1 MAGETTFGRRQA
13 RAAQP
18 RPVAAPRR
26 APAPSPDDLGPAA
39 EAFRAELASGKA
51 EAGADFAGWR
61 RSQRA
66 RTLAAWALGLG
77 LMAPGLISFVVDMP
91 LSLSV
96 GLEALGL
103 VGNWWLRRERRR
115 RLRAIAA
122 WDAPAGQ
129 E

>member
-1 MAGETTFGRRQA
+1 
-13 RAAQP
+13 
-18 RPVAAPRR
+18 
-26 APAPSPDDLGPAA
+26 
-39 EAFRAELASGKA
+39 
-51 EAGADFAGWR
+51 
-61 RSQRA
+61 
-66 RTLAAWALGLG
+66 
-77 LMAPGLISFVVDMP
+77 VVDMP

-122 WDAPAGQ
+122 WDAPAGM